1 MRILLVSHPPLSPE
15 LGAAQPAVNLAE
27 ALRARGHAATAWSPE
42 PLPPP
47 VHRFTRWTDQARAIG
62 RYVADHGPFDV
73 VDSPPISI
81 GAGWA
86 RQARAVARSTQPE
99 LRYLAKNLQAQLL
112 RLSPRAPAVALQ
124 SALAARAVMRG
135 WRSAAIILA
144 LGTLEDGWMRRR
156 FPGLAPRL
164 RHYVVA
170 PSAADQEAFAAVRRD
185 RRRPPPGRGTRYLW
199 IGRWSAQKGVRPLLR
214 FVERRAA
221 ASPDDTFTLAGCGAA
236 AAGDVP
242 QRLLA
247 EGRVRIVP
255 SFARGELPGIL
266 AEHDAGLFTSEV
278 EGWGLSLN
286 EMLES
291 GLAVYATPA
300 GGVPDLAP
308 YWGSMLR
315 PFPPPPAPSPAER
328 DGPEPDLAGYFAR
341 FSWPAIARHYEE
353 AVGA

>member
-1 MRILLVSHPPLSPE
+1 MRILLVSHPPLTLE
-15 LGAAQPAVNLAE
+15 LGAAQPAVHLAE

-47 VHRFTRWTDQARAIG
+47 IHRFTRWTDQARAIG
-62 RYVADHGPFDV
+62 RFVADQGPFDV
-73 VDSPPISI
+73 IDSPPISI

-86 RQARAVARSTQPE
+86 RQARVVARSVQPE
-99 LRYLAKNLQAQLL
+99 LRYLAKNLEAQLL
-112 RLSPRAPAVALQ
+112 RLSPRAPAVAIQ

-135 WRSAAIILA
+135 WRDAAVILA
-144 LGTLEDGWMRRR
+144 LGTLEDRWMRRR

-164 RHYVVA
+164 GHYVVA
-170 PSAADQEAFAAVRRD
+170 PSPADQETLAAVRRN
-185 RRRPPPGRGTRYLW
+185 RRQSPPGRGTRYLW
-199 IGRWSAQKGVRPLLR
+199 IGRWSAQKGVRPLVR

-236 AAGDVP
+236 AAKDVP
-242 QRLLA
+242 PRLLA

-266 AEHDAGLFTSEV
+266 AAHDAGLFTSAV

-315 PFPPPPAPSPAER
+315 PFPPPPSPTGH

-341 FSWPAIARHYEE
+341 FSWPAIAQRYEA